1 MFANILEKIFG
12 IRFLLVLAMMGWG
25 LVWALTKVLLEYA
38 SPAQIACLRFIIVSI
53 CFVPLFLVLKI
64 PFKIPRESF
73 MPLVFTSFVHIAY
86 SYAMYAGMEFGD
98 AGSAGV
104 ITEVLPP
111 ILAAFLWS
119 VYRRQTL
126 LRREKWGLALGII
139 AGAFLINLFGDIGAI
154 FHPFNAIYLFASLG
168 WAFVMI
174 GSRLASESI
183 NPLCVNFYA
192 CVISA
197 VAFIPSLFL
206 LDSSGLSG
214 LDKIAQADCIF
225 WISIIVA
232 AVFCTVFS
240 TSVFYRGL
248 FVLGVT
254 QGGIYA
260 LLTPIFALIFA
271 YLILGEIPKYYT
283 IVGGVLAV
291 GSVCV
296 INRIDFGILK
306 HKKAK
311 KHKLH

>member
-1 MFANILEKIFG
+1 MFAKNENTFG
-12 IRFLLVLAMMGWG
+12 IKILLVLAMMGWG

-38 SPAQIACLRFIIVSI
+38 SPAQVACLRFIIVSI
-53 CFVPLFLVLKI
+53 CFIPLFFVLKI
-64 PFKIPRESF
+64 SFKIPPKAYA
-73 MPLVFTSFVHIAY
+73 PLAFTSLFHIAY

-111 ILAAFLWS
+111 IIAAFLWS
-119 VYRRQTL
+119 VWRKQSL
-126 LRREKWGLALGII
+126 LRREKWGLALGIL
-139 AGAFLINLFGDIGAI
+139 AGAFLIDFFGDAGAI

-174 GSRLASESI
+174 GSRLASEHL

-192 CVISA
+192 CIISA
-197 VAFIPSLFL
+197 IAFLPSLFM
-206 LDSSGLSG
+206 LDSSGVSG
-214 LDKIAQADCIF
+214 ISKILEADFIF
-225 WISIIVA
+225 WASIITA
-232 AVFCTVFS
+232 ALFCTVFS
-240 TSVFYRGL
+240 TSVFYHGL

-260 LLTPIFALIFA
+260 LLTPVFALIFA
-271 YLILGEIPKYYT
+271 YFILGEIPQYYT

-296 INRIDFGILK
+296 INRIDFGIFK
-306 HKKAK
+306 RKKPQK
-311 KHKLH
+311 T